1 MQTVAAESTVK
12 VGNHSL
18 TPAEA
23 AAGVPPRQPFVDAA
37 GAAADPTTVRIF
49 LGDPAGTVRSFSWP
63 TTQTGD
69 AGAVTRQEVG
79 RFYVEWTPDADEDGV
94 WAWALVGLGQP
105 TPTASLADQDV
116 FYCKRPIIDRLAAAL
131 AAVVRAAG

>member
-1 MQTVAAESTVK
+1 MQTVATDSTVK

-37 GAAADPTTVRIF
+37 GVAADPTTVRIF
-49 LGDPAGTVRSFSWP
+49 LDDPTGTRRSFSWP
-63 TTQTGD
+63 ATQTGD
-69 AGAVTRQEVG
+69 AGPATRQEVG
-79 RFYVEWTPDADEDGV
+79 RFYVDWTPAQPEDGV
-94 WAWALVGLGQP
+94 WRWSLVGVGQP

-116 FYCKRPIIDRLAAAL
+116 FYCKRPI
-131 AAVVRAAG
+131 VPVP